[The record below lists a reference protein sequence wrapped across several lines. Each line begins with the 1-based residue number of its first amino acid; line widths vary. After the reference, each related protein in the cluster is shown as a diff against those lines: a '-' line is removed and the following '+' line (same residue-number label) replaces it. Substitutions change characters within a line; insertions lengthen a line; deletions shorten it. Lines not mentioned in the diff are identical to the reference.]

1 MITAHNLR
9 EKFTKFFNDLGH
21 EKIASSSLVP
31 QNDPTLL
38 FNNAGMNQF
47 KDNFTG
53 KANPQ
58 NKRAVTIQKCVRA
71 GGKHNDLENVGMT
84 ARHHTFF
91 EMLGNFSFGDYFK
104 EDAIKFAWNF
114 LTQELKIPTEKLYV
128 TVHET
133 DEEARMIWHKNI
145 GIPLDR
151 IFYMG
156 DKDNFWEMGD
166 IGPCGPCS
174 EIFYDHGEQYSDG
187 ADTSECILAD
197 EGRYVEVW
205 NLVFMQYEKYRD
217 EEGNLQRRNLPK
229 PSIDTGAGLERL
241 LACLQGVYWNY
252 DTDLFKPL
260 ISEIEKISGKKYSDK
275 EATTNFRVICD
286 HIRSCTMLITDGVI
300 PSNEGRGYVL
310 RRIIRRAVKFM
321 DELGIKETSFFKLVP
336 AVFETLG
343 EEYTQNLSNQSLAEK
358 LLKIEEEKF
367 RQTLKTGLDLIN
379 IEIEKMNKGDKLSG
393 KVAFKLYDTYGFPID
408 LTQIIL
414 EKAHMSL
421 DLEGFDEAMKAQ
433 KEASRASSKFSVQED
448 NLKQFYGVKE
458 KFGSTIFKGYSCT
471 SLEGKLLAVLNDGE
485 YSALVFD
492 QTPFYAEGGGQ
503 VGDSGYINIGSTKIN
518 IIDTQKPVEDLFV
531 HYTKDDTSNLEINK
545 AYSLEVHVQRREL
558 IKRNHSATH
567 LLQAA
572 LIEVLGDHVKQAGSR
587 VSDDSLRFD
596 FTHPEAVKKEELKAV
611 EKLVNDKIASSLEVK
626 ASLMS
631 KDQATEKGAMALFG
645 EKYGDEVRVLEMG
658 NFSVELCGG
667 IHVTNTNDI
676 GLFAITLETSLSSG
690 IRRIEAKTSQG
701 AFNYLSDRSNILETI
716 ERSLSAKSDLLLEKL
731 ANLQNDLKAKNKEI
745 KKLEDQLQAQ
755 AAKDMFNN
763 LETLGNQ
770 IQLCKVELKE
780 TSAKEFRGISDK
792 FVDSNSTGVLFLYT
806 KDENKISYLLRT
818 DKKNKNINCS
828 QVIKNSQEIV
838 SGRGGGRPD
847 MAQGSGDVANSEA
860 FIAKVVELLGEL

>member
-53 KANPQ
+53 KANPK

-174 EIFYDHGEQYSDG
+174 EIFYDHGEKYSDG

-545 AYSLEVHVQRREL
+545 TYSLEVHVQRREL

-611 EKLVNDKIASSLEVK
+611 EKLVNDKIASSLGVK

-676 GLFAITLETSLSSG
+676 GLFVITLETSLSSG

-792 FVDSNSTGVLFLYT
+792 FVDSNSNGVLFLYT
-806 KDENKISYLLRT
+806 KDEDKISYLLRT

-847 MAQGSGDVANSEA
+847 MAQGSGDVTNSEA